1 MKIIDR
7 VRSIVATGWD
17 DQKVGVQDNQHP
29 ATIEK
34 MILMAYEIG
43 REDATKD
50 VSDQYTAMLSEIRD
64 RADKCRYYR
73 MAGQV
78 VGDQKYIQTTDYAGR
93 VTEMFGGD
101 PADI

>member
-7 VRSIVATGWD
+7 VRSIVATGWGD
-17 DQKVGVQDNQHP
+17 PQVGVQDNQNP